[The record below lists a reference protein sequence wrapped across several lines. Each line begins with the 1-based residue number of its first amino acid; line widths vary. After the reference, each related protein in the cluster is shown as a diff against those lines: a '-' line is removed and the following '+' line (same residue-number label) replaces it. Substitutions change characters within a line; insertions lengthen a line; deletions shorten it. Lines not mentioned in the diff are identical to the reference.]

1 MTLLSVTLCQAPEEA
16 APEETRG
23 GYTGALPSGQAG
35 AGWQE
40 HIIRPS
46 EPTLFSLQGLS
57 FWYGQKRALAE
68 VSMEF
73 PVNKVTALIGPSGC
87 GKSTLLRCLNRMNDL
102 IPGVR
107 VDGAV
112 EYHGQDIYASDIDP
126 VEVRRRIGM
135 VFQKPNPFPKSIYQN
150 IVFGAR
156 VNGYNGNL
164 DELVERSLRQAA
176 LWTEVSG
183 DLKKSGLALSGGQQQ
198 RLCIAR
204 ALAVQPDGSV
214 VFPLIGSVPA
224 GGATTAEV
232 ERQISTRLAKGLI
245 RDAHVSVTVQQYR
258 SKLVF
263 VVGEVSRPGAYPL
276 AGETRIVEILARAG
290 PLTKDASSD
299 ILVVRP
305 TEQVERPVLPAQ
317 VKVRDEQRAG
327 GHGLPAGQVLR
338 VDVRAIQAGRLDENL
353 VLEPN
358 DTVFVPLAEQVFVTG
373 EVRSP
378 GAVPFRRGITARQAV
393 ALAGGFSD
401 DASTGSVHVVRDV
414 IGTSR
419 TLKVRLDERL
429 QAGDTVVVKKAWF

>member
-1 MTLLSVTLCQAPEEA
+1 MTALLSAVVPLVLALAPAPPPPQAPPPA
-16 APEETRG
+16 LQQPTAPPPPATTEPRP
-23 GYTGALPSGQAG
+23 TGSG
-35 AGWQE
+35 
-40 HIIRPS
+40 
-46 EPTLFSLQGLS
+46 
-57 FWYGQKRALAE
+57 
-68 VSMEF
+68 
-73 PVNKVTALIGPSGC
+73 
-87 GKSTLLRCLNRMNDL
+87 
-102 IPGVR
+102 
-107 VDGAV
+107 
-112 EYHGQDIYASDIDP
+112 
-126 VEVRRRIGM
+126 
-135 VFQKPNPFPKSIYQN
+135 
-150 IVFGAR
+150 
-156 VNGYNGNL
+156 NGYRVGPGDVL
-164 DELVERSLRQAA
+164 HIAVYGH
-176 LWTEVSG
+176 G
-183 DLKKSGLALSGGQQQ
+183 DLDQTV
-198 RLCIAR
+198 
-204 ALAVQPDGSV
+204 AVQPDGSV
-214 VFPLIGSVPA
+214 VLPLIGSVPA
-224 GGATTAEV
+224 GGATTGEV

-305 TEQVERPVLPAQ
+305 AEPAERPVLPAQ
-317 VKVRDEQRAG
+317 VKVREEQRAG
-327 GHGLPAGQVLR
+327 GHGLPPGQVLR

>member
-1 MTLLSVTLCQAPEEA
+1 MTTLLSIVVPLVLALAPVPPTPQAPPSAVQQPTDPLPPATTEHR
-16 APEETRG
+16 P
-23 GYTGALPSGQAG
+23 TGSG
-35 AGWQE
+35 
-40 HIIRPS
+40 
-46 EPTLFSLQGLS
+46 
-57 FWYGQKRALAE
+57 
-68 VSMEF
+68 
-73 PVNKVTALIGPSGC
+73 
-87 GKSTLLRCLNRMNDL
+87 
-102 IPGVR
+102 
-107 VDGAV
+107 
-112 EYHGQDIYASDIDP
+112 
-126 VEVRRRIGM
+126 
-135 VFQKPNPFPKSIYQN
+135 
-150 IVFGAR
+150 
-156 VNGYNGNL
+156 NGYRVGPGDVL
-164 DELVERSLRQAA
+164 HIAVYGH
-176 LWTEVSG
+176 G
-183 DLKKSGLALSGGQQQ
+183 DLDQT
-198 RLCIAR
+198 
-204 ALAVQPDGSV
+204 LAVQPDGSV

-224 GGATTAEV
+224 GGATTGEV

-401 DASTGSVHVVRDV
+401 DASTGSVHVVMDV